1 MRGDVAQ
8 AGSGIA
14 GIAGAEAPSAEAAAE
29 AGAAA
34 KDASGEPI
42 ELKKILE
49 DAWRK

>member
-1 MRGDVAQ
+1 MSPRLAAESLESQ
-8 AGSGIA
+8 A
-14 GIAGAEAPSAEAAAE
+14 AEASSAEAAAEAE